1 MAYFINN
8 KIIFNP
14 EDNSLSLIN
23 NPESRVAISNPAR
36 RVLQLLID
44 HSGTV
49 VLRETFFKKVWDD
62 YGLNAS
68 NNNLNHCVSKLRKV
82 MVTLGYQDEFIVTV
96 PRVGFIIHKGTIII
110 CQQQP
115 VAQNNSVEFSAALSP
130 TISINT
136 DLSDSEGRAEDATP
150 VSPVAERNA
159 IDDHATPA
167 RPAADHYPA
176 EHHAANCPAADHYPA
191 KHHAANCPAAD
202 HHPAE
207 HHAADHPVA
216 DYHVCNSAAVGEKP
230 ADNPDEIRFTPA
242 DQAAELSAMPGDN
255 ERKRITQ
262 SAFYRPKGAGKDAYR
277 IYYLI
282 NILIFTLLLV
292 WGMSLWGGKNDPK
305 AVLRVATLNGCTLYS
320 TAPLLPGRRGDFI
333 ERAAEFIKN
342 KEIVCHPGN
351 VLLFQSE
358 RMTSMINTGST
369 REFMAQCNIDAHQK
383 ITLCL
388 SYYYNDRTINVQ
400 P

>member
-1 MAYFINN
+1 MVYFINN

-23 NPESRVAISNPAR
+23 SPESRVAISNPAR

-44 HSGTV
+44 QLGTV

-62 YGLNAS
+62 YGLSAS

-115 VAQNNSVEFSAALSP
+115 VAQNNSDEFSSAISTTTSTNTALFGSEDRAA
-130 TISINT
+130 
-136 DLSDSEGRAEDATP
+136 AATP
-150 VSPVAERNA
+150 APPAAERTA
-159 IDDHATPA
+159 MDDHAPPLRASAAVTPVA
-167 RPAADHYPA
+167 KGEGDAIRPPQAKRQPAKEHVATPDVADH
-176 EHHAANCPAADHYPA
+176 
-191 KHHAANCPAAD
+191 
-202 HHPAE
+202 
-207 HHAADHPVA
+207 
-216 DYHVCNSAAVGEKP
+216 HVCNSTVVGEKP
-230 ADNPDEIRFTPA
+230 ADNPAGQGFTPA
-242 DQAAELSAMPGDN
+242 DQTAGISVMPGDN
-255 ERKRITQ
+255 MRKRLTQ
-262 SAFYRPKGAGKDAYR
+262 SVPYRPKASGMDTYR

-282 NILIFTLLLV
+282 NILIFALLLV
-292 WGMSLWGGKNDPK
+292 WNMSLWAGKDDLK

-320 TAPLLPGRRGDFI
+320 TAPLRPGYRGEFI
-333 ERAAEFIKN
+333 ERAADFIKH
-342 KEIVCHPGN
+342 KKIVCHPGN

-358 RMTSMINTGST
+358 KMTSMINTGSA
-369 REFMAQCNIDAHQK
+369 REFMAQCNIDTHQK

>member
-115 VAQNNSVEFSAALSP
+115 VAQNNSGEFSAALSP

-136 DLSDSEGRAEDATP
+136 DLPDSEGRAEDATP
-150 VSPVAERNA
+150 VSPVAERHA

-167 RPAADHYPA
+167 RPAADH
-176 EHHAANCPAADHYPA
+176 
-191 KHHAANCPAAD
+191 
-202 HHPAE
+202 HPAE
-207 HHAADHPVA
+207 HHDADHPVA
-216 DYHVCNSAAVGEKP
+216 DYHGCNSAAVGEKP

-242 DQAAELSAMPGDN
+242 EQAAELSAMPGDN
-255 ERKRITQ
+255 ARKRLTQ

-282 NILIFTLLLV
+282 NILIFALLLV